1 MKFRIVAVGK
11 LKENYWRDAVAEY
24 VKRISR
30 FAKVEIVETDECLSR
45 STQTAGEIER
55 VRNAEGE
62 AILAKVEGYV
72 VATDIDGTL
81 VTSRQFAQLISEQK
95 QRYSAITFVIG
106 GSNGL
111 SEAVKSRADA
121 RISFGRITLPHQLFR
136 AVLCEQ
142 LYRACCIENN
152 ISYHK

>member
-11 LKENYWRDAVAEY
+11 LKESYWRDAVAEY

-30 FAKVEIVETDECLSR
+30 FAKVEIIETEECLSR
-45 STQTAGEIER
+45 GTQTAGEIER

-62 AILAKVEGYV
+62 AILAKSEGYV

>member
-30 FAKVEIVETDECLSR
+30 FAKVEIIETDECLSR
-45 STQTAGEIER
+45 GTQTAGEIER

-62 AILAKVEGYV
+62 AILAKSEGYV

>member
-11 LKENYWRDAVAEY
+11 LKESYWRDAVAEY

-30 FAKVEIVETDECLSR
+30 FAKVEIIETEECLSR
-45 STQTAGEIER
+45 GTQTAGEIER

-62 AILAKVEGYV
+62 AILAKAEGYV

>member
-11 LKENYWRDAVAEY
+11 LKESYWRDAVAEY

-30 FAKVEIVETDECLSR
+30 FAKVEIVETEECLSR
-45 STQTAGEIER
+45 GAQTAGEIER

-72 VATDIDGTL
+72 IATDIDGTL

>member
-11 LKENYWRDAVAEY
+11 LKESYWRDAVAEY

-30 FAKVEIVETDECLSR
+30 FAKVEIVETEECLSR
-45 STQTAGEIER
+45 GAQTAGEIER

-62 AILAKVEGYV
+62 AILAKSEGYV

-81 VTSRQFAQLISEQK
+81 VTSRQLAQLISEQK